1 VRLDALLGHRL
12 GDALGGAPLE
22 LARQQVA
29 QPALEQR
36 HLMRVGVGVGVRARV
51 RVKVR
56 VRVRVSVR
64 VRVRVRV
71 RVISGT
77 TPRKKKS
84 HTRQPGAQ
92 KPQPGPL
99 PTGPVLKR

>member
-1 VRLDALLGHRL
+1 MRARGRVRGRVRLRGR
-12 GDALGGAPLE
+12 
-22 LARQQVA
+22 
-29 QPALEQR
+29 
-36 HLMRVGVGVGVRARV
+36 VRAR
-51 RVKVR
+51 VR
-56 VRVRVSVR
+56 VRVRVS
-64 VRVRVRV
+64 
-71 RVISGT
+71 SGT